1 MRRDPTLIGTVQD
14 VAGTSVSVS
23 LVSET
28 VTGLSFYKGESYRIG
43 QVGSFVRIPLGYTSL
58 FGIVSQVGAGA
69 APKAEDDRN
78 QWGNQWLKVQLVG
91 ERGRAGKFE
100 RGVSQHPTINDAV
113 HIVTEEDLRAIYGPG
128 DPVDFVTVGHLA
140 SAESIPALINI
151 NKLVTRHSAVV
162 GTTGSGKST
171 TVAGLLAALSEP
183 ARYPSARIVVL
194 DIHGEYAKALSDRSS
209 VFRVATDTKEGE
221 KPLQIPFWALS
232 FDELV
237 KLSFGDMTDE
247 ARAAVADAIIALKRE
262 SLGHQA
268 REGITAA
275 RMTVDSPVPFCIH
288 KLWFDLHQREHRTII
303 PKPGGAPDEVESAYV
318 LDGEGNPVQR
328 GDAISVTPPLYRT
341 VKTTGPANERVNWGR
356 DPINIR
362 QQLAVLGSK
371 LRDPEFAFL
380 FNPGEWRPGIDGT
393 VIKDLDALLAEWL
406 GSSAPISILDL
417 SGIPQTVLNDLIGAL
432 LRILYDALFW
442 ARNIAEG
449 GRLRPL
455 MLVLEEAHT
464 YLGKDHVGAASSA
477 VRRIAKEGRK
487 YGVGVMIV
495 SQRPSEIDPTI
506 LSQCGT
512 IFSMRLAND
521 VDRGQI
527 TGAASDNLKGLFDM
541 LPILRTGEAIIVG
554 EAVSLPMRTLIDP
567 PGKNRWPDSRDPK
580 VAVRGDITNGY
591 EDEGGWAEPRHAED
605 YSIVVKQWRK
615 QSPQRK
621 RSSLMNWIE
630 TPDSS
635 NIARYGYD
643 EKTHVLTVEFKNG
656 GTYNYYDVPQGEYEQ
671 MNRAPSK
678 GGFLARNIKGAYRY
692 ARV

>member
-1 MRRDPTLIGTVQD
+1 MRHDPTLIGTVQD

-28 VTGLSFYKGESYRIG
+28 ATGLSFYKGESYRIG

-69 APKAEDDRN
+69 APKAEGDL
-78 QWGNQWLKVQLVG
+78 QPWGNQWLKVQLVG

-113 HIVTEEDLRAIYGPG
+113 HIVTEEDLREIYGPG

-140 SAESIPALINI
+140 SAESIPALVNI

-162 GTTGSGKST
+162 GTTGAGKST
-171 TVAGLLAALSEP
+171 TVAGLLTALSDP

-194 DIHGEYAKALSDRSS
+194 DIHGEYAKALADRSS
-209 VFRVATDTKEGE
+209 VFRVSTDVNEEEGE

-237 KLSFGDMTDE
+237 KLSFGDLSDE
-247 ARAAVADAIIALKRE
+247 AMAAVADAIVMLKRE
-262 SLGHQA
+262 SLRNQA
-268 REGITAA
+268 REGVTAA
-275 RMTVDSPVPFCIH
+275 RLTVDSPVPFCIH
-288 KLWFDLHQREHRTII
+288 KLWLDLHQREHRTII
-303 PKPGGAPDEVESAYV
+303 PKPGGAADEVESAYV
-318 LDGEGNPVQR
+318 LDDKGIPVQP
-328 GDAISVTPPLYRT
+328 GDAMSVTPPLYRT

-371 LRDPEFAFL
+371 LRDPQFSFL
-380 FNPGEWRPGIDGT
+380 FNPGDWCPGIEGT
-393 VIKDLDALLAEWL
+393 VTKDLDALLKEWL
-406 GSSAPISILDL
+406 GSPAPISILDL
-417 SGIPQTVLNDLIGAL
+417 SGIPPAVLNDLIGAL

-442 ARNIAEG
+442 ARDLLEG

-455 MLVLEEAHT
+455 MLVLEEAHA
-464 YLGKDHVGAASSA
+464 YLGKEHVGAASSA

-487 YGVGVMIV
+487 YGVGVMVV

-512 IFSMRLAND
+512 IFAMRLAND
-521 VDRGQI
+521 TDRGQV
-527 TGAASDNLKGLFDM
+527 TGAASDNLKGLFEM

-554 EAVSLPMRTLIDP
+554 EAVSLPMRTLVDP
-567 PGKNRWPDSRDPK
+567 PGKNRWPDSRDPN
-580 VAVRGDITNGY
+580 VAVRGDSTKGY
-591 EDEGGWAEPRHAED
+591 EDEGGWNVPRMLEKED
-605 YSIVVKQWRK
+605 YTIVMRQWRK
-615 QSPQRK
+615 QSP
-621 RSSLMNWIE
+621 
-630 TPDSS
+630 
-635 NIARYGYD
+635 RYD
-643 EKTHVLTVEFKNG
+643 HEVPEKTDTGSIATPGDN
-656 GTYNYYDVPQGEYEQ
+656 
-671 MNRAPSK
+671 S
-678 GGFLARNIKGAYRY
+678 
-692 ARV
+692 

>member
-28 VTGLSFYKGESYRIG
+28 ATGLSFYKGESYRIG

-69 APKAEDDRN
+69 APKAEGDL
-78 QWGNQWLKVQLVG
+78 QPWGNQWLKVQLVG
-91 ERGRAGKFE
+91 ERGRGGKFE

-113 HIVTEEDLRAIYGPG
+113 HIVTEEDLREIYGPG

-140 SAESIPALINI
+140 SAESIPALVNI

-162 GTTGSGKST
+162 GTTGAGKST
-171 TVAGLLAALSEP
+171 TVAGLLTALSDP

-194 DIHGEYAKALSDRSS
+194 DIHGEYAKALADRSS
-209 VFRVATDTKEGE
+209 VFRVSTDVNEEKGE

-232 FDELV
+232 FDELI
-237 KLSFGDMTDE
+237 KLSFGDMSDDK
-247 ARAAVADAIIALKRE
+247 ARAVVADAIVALKRE
-262 SLGHQA
+262 SLNKQA

-275 RMTVDSPVPFCIH
+275 RLTVDSPVPFCIH

-303 PKPGGAPDEVESAYV
+303 PKPGGAADEVESAYV
-318 LDGEGNPVQR
+318 LNDQGTPVQP
-328 GDAISVTPPLYRT
+328 GDAMSVTPPVYRT
-341 VKTTGPANERVNWGR
+341 VKTTGPKTEQVNWGP

-362 QQLAVLGSK
+362 KQLAVLGSK
-371 LRDPEFAFL
+371 LRDPQFSFL

-393 VIKDLDALLAEWL
+393 VAKDLDVLLKEWL

-417 SGIPQTVLNDLIGAL
+417 SGIPPVVLNDLIGAL

-442 ARNIAEG
+442 ARDVQEG

-455 MLVLEEAHT
+455 MLVLEEAHA
-464 YLGKDHVGAASSA
+464 YLGKEHGGAASSA

-512 IFSMRLAND
+512 IFAMRLAND
-521 VDRGQI
+521 IDRGQV

-541 LPILRTGEAIIVG
+541 LPILRMGEAIIVG

-567 PGKNRWPDSRDPK
+567 PSKNRWPDSRDPN
-580 VAVRGDITNGY
+580 VAVRGDPTKGY
-591 EDEGGWAEPRHAED
+591 EDEGGWAVPRMLEKED
-605 YSIVVKQWRK
+605 YTIVMRQWRK
-615 QSPQRK
+615 QSPYYEHK
-621 RSSLMNWIE
+621 TNGTIDIDANN
-630 TPDSS
+630 TPRDKS
-635 NIARYGYD
+635 
-643 EKTHVLTVEFKNG
+643 
-656 GTYNYYDVPQGEYEQ
+656 
-671 MNRAPSK
+671 
-678 GGFLARNIKGAYRY
+678 
-692 ARV
+692 

>member
-28 VTGLSFYKGESYRIG
+28 ATGLSFYKGESYRIG

-58 FGIVSQVGAGA
+58 FGVVSQVGAGA
-69 APKAEDDRN
+69 APKAEGDI
-78 QWGNQWLKVQLVG
+78 QLWGNQWLKVQLVG
-91 ERGRAGKFE
+91 ERGRGGKFE
-100 RGVSQHPTINDAV
+100 RGVSQHPTINDAA
-113 HIVTEEDLRAIYGPG
+113 HIVTEEDLREIYGPG
-128 DPVDFVTVGHLA
+128 DPVDFVAVGHLA
-140 SAESIPALINI
+140 SAESIPALVNI

-162 GTTGSGKST
+162 GTTGAGKST
-171 TVAGLLAALSEP
+171 TVAGLLTALSDP
-183 ARYPSARIVVL
+183 NRYPSARIVVL

-209 VFRVATDTKEGE
+209 VFRVSMDANAEKNE

-232 FDELV
+232 FEELV
-237 KLSFGDMTDE
+237 KLSFGDLSDE
-247 ARAAVADAIIALKRE
+247 AMAVVADAIVALKRE
-262 SLGHQA
+262 SLGNQLC
-268 REGITAA
+268 EGITAA
-275 RMTVDSPVPFCIH
+275 QLTVDSPVPFCIH

-318 LDGEGNPVQR
+318 LDAAGKPVQL
-328 GDAISVTPPLYRT
+328 GDAMSVIPPLYRT

-371 LRDPEFAFL
+371 LRDPQFAFL
-380 FNPGEWRPGIDGT
+380 FNSGNWRPSIDGT
-393 VIKDLDALLAEWL
+393 VTKDLDVLLKDWL
-406 GSSAPISILDL
+406 GGPAPISILDL
-417 SGIPQTVLNDLIGAL
+417 SGIPPVVLNDLIGAL

-442 ARNIAEG
+442 ARNLPEG

-455 MLVLEEAHT
+455 MLVLEEAHA

-487 YGVGVMIV
+487 YGVGVMVV

-512 IFSMRLAND
+512 IFAMRLAND
-521 VDRGQI
+521 TDRGQV

-567 PGKNRWPDSRDPK
+567 PGKNRWPDSRDPN
-580 VAVRGDITNGY
+580 VVVRGNPTKGY
-591 EDEGGWAEPRHAED
+591 EDEGGWAVPRQPENED
-605 YSIVVKQWRK
+605 YTIVMRQWRK
-615 QSPQRK
+615 QSPYYEHK
-621 RSSLMNWIE
+621 TAE
-630 TPDSS
+630 T
-635 NIARYGYD
+635 N
-643 EKTHVLTVEFKNG
+643 
-656 GTYNYYDVPQGEYEQ
+656 DVDANNTSGDK
-671 MNRAPSK
+671 S
-678 GGFLARNIKGAYRY
+678 
-692 ARV
+692 